1 MKEFVWYLRCM
12 ITARRNRHLGEQ
24 KKIRLLIIHALTLIA
39 VNMGLPIKVRT
50 LNMCSEMDRYVIYQT
65 LT

>member
-1 MKEFVWYLRCM
+1 M